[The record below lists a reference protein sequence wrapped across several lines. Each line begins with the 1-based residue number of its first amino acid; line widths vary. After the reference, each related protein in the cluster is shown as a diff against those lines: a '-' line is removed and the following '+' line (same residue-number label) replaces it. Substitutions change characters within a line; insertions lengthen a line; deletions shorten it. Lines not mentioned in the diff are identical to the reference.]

1 MPLHGGPPP
10 RPALVVQA
18 RGPKA
23 RGASRVFGFAA
34 GFWRAAPRGIAES
47 VGGKWLVETGGAA
60 VLELGSEQA
69 VVEAQGR
76 GPAWSWACRVP
87 RG

>member
-1 MPLHGGPPP
+1 MADP

-23 RGASRVFGFAA
+23 RGASGVFGFAA
-34 GFWRAAPRGIAES
+34 GFWRAAPRGVAES

-69 VVEAQGR
+69 VVEAQGWS
-76 GPAWSWACRVP
+76 AWSWACRVP

>member
-10 RPALVVQA
+10 CPALVVQA

-23 RGASRVFGFAA
+23 PGASRVFGFGA

-47 VGGKWLVETGGAA
+47 VSGEWLVETRGAA

-69 VVEAQGR
+69 VVEAQGWA
-76 GPAWSWACRVP
+76 AWSWACRVP

>member
-1 MPLHGGPPP
+1 MVDAPP

-23 RGASRVFGFAA
+23 PGASRVFGFGA
-34 GFWRAAPRGIAES
+34 GFWRAAPRGISES
-47 VGGKWLVETGGAA
+47 VSGEWLVETRGAA

-69 VVEAQGR
+69 VVEAQGWA
-76 GPAWSWACRVP
+76 AWSWACRVP